1 MHLKFIKT
9 LIFCLFI
16 TYNFAQEFKIE
27 AGPQLE
33 KSHPNEVH
41 HIAFQT
47 AYGFS
52 TYSYLDNVMMDNTK
66 EIVITKYDQ
75 ELKAFD
81 TYKFNLP
88 KLGNRAADLL
98 EVIELENSLLFISK
112 SMHKGE
118 ASHQVYAQVYN
129 NETGKIEA
137 SKTLASIPIEKLS
150 KSGFFQV
157 SVSPDYSKIAILA
170 NLPFVKKT
178 KEKIKAWVYDTN
190 LNEIWKTEKTL
201 DFDSKRAYDETLMA
215 SNSGSIYIVKKQDYH
230 KKTASAHL
238 LSITNDAIDVALLSD
253 SDFKPRAVKLIN
265 TGLNDVLVGFFWDG
279 KKPTVQVNDSPGD
292 DTEGV
297 FMFDLDSNKLIA
309 KHLWNAEGNTNTLKN
324 LEIIETVVFGDDVYI
339 LGEKQ
344 LTDSEFI
351 PNTTNLKY
359 DHTFGPAIL
368 VNLDNKGTLKEM
380 RMISDSKVFQNE
392 DKEKGS
398 FAMLFSGDGL
408 KLFYNKSSF
417 TISSFYSEDKVTYPS
432 LQAKRLN
439 GSSVYPLLIPHSVTS
454 VNNHNMMYFISKY
467 NAEYWFHKLT
477 W

>member
-27 AGPQLE
+27 AGPQFE

-190 LNEIWKTEKTL
+190 LNEIWKTEK
-201 DFDSKRAYDETLMA
+201 
-215 SNSGSIYIVKKQDYH
+215 
-230 KKTASAHL
+230 
-238 LSITNDAIDVALLSD
+238 
-253 SDFKPRAVKLIN
+253 N
-265 TGLNDVLVGFFWDG
+265 T
-279 KKPTVQVNDSPGD
+279 
-292 DTEGV
+292 
-297 FMFDLDSNKLIA
+297 
-309 KHLWNAEGNTNTLKN
+309 
-324 LEIIETVVFGDDVYI
+324 
-339 LGEKQ
+339 
-344 LTDSEFI
+344 
-351 PNTTNLKY
+351 
-359 DHTFGPAIL
+359 
-368 VNLDNKGTLKEM
+368 
-380 RMISDSKVFQNE
+380 
-392 DKEKGS
+392 
-398 FAMLFSGDGL
+398 
-408 KLFYNKSSF
+408 
-417 TISSFYSEDKVTYPS
+417 
-432 LQAKRLN
+432 
-439 GSSVYPLLIPHSVTS
+439 
-454 VNNHNMMYFISKY
+454 
-467 NAEYWFHKLT
+467 
-477 W
+477 